1 MAITYG
7 TLAQEID
14 GKVNYIY
21 PKTDAKIVE
30 YKDSKSVKDEL
41 DLLNNE
47 IERIDARV
55 TNISDNIKIETGG
68 LNIEEL
74 IDLRTPNYNL
84 VPEDTQ
90 YESAGNA
97 VRGQF
102 QEVIKLINNKVTA
115 EYVDTAIENT
125 IGLILQSDY

>member
-14 GKVNYIY
+14 GKVHYIY

-47 IERIDARV
+47 IEKVNARV
-55 TNISDNIKIETGG
+55 TNISENIKIETGG
-68 LNIEEL
+68 LDIEEL
-74 IDLRTPNYNL
+74 MDIRIPNYNL
-84 VPEDTQ
+84 VPEDTT

-97 VRGQF
+97 VRGQL